1 MKLTRQTVINSLC
14 PICALGG
21 ITMPLSMSHDS
32 LVIRCLN
39 GHLFDT
45 IELSKLA
52 ARVGK
57 RDTRPEN
64 TNSQTTV

>member
-1 MKLTRQTVINSLC
+1 MKLTRETVIQSFC

-21 ITMPLSMSHDS
+21 YSIPLTMAINNLT
-32 LVIRCLN
+32 IRCLN

-57 RDTRPEN
+57 RDKPAD
-64 TNSQTTV
+64 

>member
-1 MKLTRQTVINSLC
+1 MKLTRETIYQSLC

-21 ITMPLSMSHDS
+21 VEAPLQMSHDS
-32 LVIRCLN
+32 LSIKCMQ
-39 GHLFDT
+39 GHLFNT

-57 RDTRPEN
+57 RDKP
-64 TNSQTTV
+64 

>member
-14 PICALGG
+14 PVCALGG
-21 ITMPLSMSHDS
+21 EVIPLKMSVDNLLIHC
-32 LVIRCLN
+32 IN
-39 GHLFDT
+39 GHRFDT

-57 RDTRPEN
+57 RDKK
-64 TNSQTTV
+64 TTD